1 MAQRERGTRK
11 PPRSSPAVI
20 HSVGSR
26 KHPPILAAALT
37 PGAPVK
43 EEEEDFRATDLF
55 TSQLNGPD
63 PGECVRGCG
72 QEKPEVC
79 SECRQV
85 REVLTAQERQAEP
98 QHPCQMARNR
108 AGPRTAGK
116 LPCQREAR
124 AARGDDWEPTGT
136 SWLLRRGKG

>member
-1 MAQRERGTRK
+1 MEA
-11 PPRSSPAVI
+11 PRSSPAVI
-20 HSVGSR
+20 QRRVR
-26 KHPPILAAALT
+26 KRPPILVAALT

-116 LPCQREAR
+116 LPVSAGGLCCQGR
-124 AARGDDWEPTGT
+124 
-136 SWLLRRGKG
+136 

>member
-1 MAQRERGTRK
+1 MTWPKGSAGRGS
-11 PPRSSPAVI
+11 PRSSPAVI
-20 HSVGSR
+20 QRRVR

-98 QHPCQMARNR
+98 
-108 AGPRTAGK
+108 
-116 LPCQREAR
+116 
-124 AARGDDWEPTGT
+124 
-136 SWLLRRGKG
+136 